1 MANIRGADGGSSRL
15 IRSSALVLTRV
26 GFAWCVLRRIRSL
39 GVMGS
44 DLVVRAR
51 AVAEDR
57 LVSLPR
63 RWAHVQGVAARATGV
78 TLSLGCRSAE
88 EIVAAAWLHDVG
100 YADSVAVSGFHPVDG
115 ALFARGERFPELV
128 VSLIAFHTGAEEEA
142 TQRGLSTALGE
153 FAAPAAEALDVVT
166 FCDLTT
172 SVDGVLTDAHARIA
186 EILDRYEP
194 GDPVHLAVSAS
205 APRLL
210 ASVSR
215 VESRLAAAR

>member
-1 MANIRGADGGSSRL
+1 
-15 IRSSALVLTRV
+15 
-26 GFAWCVLRRIRSL
+26 
-39 GVMGS
+39 MGS
-44 DLVVRAR
+44 DLALRAR

-63 RWAHVQGVAARATGV
+63 RWAHVQGVASRAAEV
-78 TLSLGCRSAE
+78 TSSLGCPSAE

-100 YADSVAVSGFHPVDG
+100 YADSIAMSGFHPVDG
-115 ALFARGERFPELV
+115 ARFARGEGFPESV
-128 VSLIAFHTGAEEEA
+128 VSLIAYHTGAEEEA
-142 TQRGLSTALGE
+142 AQRGLSASLAAFG
-153 FAAPAAEALDVVT
+153 APAAEALDVVT

-172 SVDGVLTDAHARIA
+172 SVDGALTDAHARIA

-194 GDPVHLAVSAS
+194 GDPVHRAVSAS